1 MTDLGPDT
9 APTVGFLHTAV
20 VHVATFEAL
29 CRKLLPRA
37 RTVHRVDPEALERSS
52 ASTGQCSAGP

>member
-1 MTDLGPDT
+1 MTELHPD
-9 APTVGFLHTAV
+9 AARAVGFLHTAE

-29 CRKLLPRA
+29 ARELLPA
-37 RTVHRVDPEALERSS
+37 AGTVHRVDPEALERSS